1 MIGEAN
7 GLLKKTNFVI
17 ICINIGIV
25 VLLLFTLSIIELSPI
40 GLALSIDKQEEGHN
54 NNNKESVTIATTGK
68 PAQVVSNINNPLNQT
83 TKASTA
89 TISSSSSA
97 NSSNITNKKIT
108 AATETTK
115 TPSEYKVLIGGEE
128 SEKPFNPDPI
138 NIKMGSTITWTNT
151 DVETHTVTSGSPDSN
166 TNKGNEFDSGN
177 LNPKQTFEHTFSKAG
192 TYSYFCVTH
201 PSMTGIVDAK

>member
-54 NNNKESVTIATTGK
+54 NNNNKESVTIATTGQ

-89 TISSSSSA
+89 TISSSSFA
-97 NSSNITNKKIT
+97 NSSNITNKK
-108 AATETTK
+108 
-115 TPSEYKVLIGGEE
+115 
-128 SEKPFNPDPI
+128 
-138 NIKMGSTITWTNT
+138 
-151 DVETHTVTSGSPDSN
+151 
-166 TNKGNEFDSGN
+166 
-177 LNPKQTFEHTFSKAG
+177 
-192 TYSYFCVTH
+192 
-201 PSMTGIVDAK
+201 